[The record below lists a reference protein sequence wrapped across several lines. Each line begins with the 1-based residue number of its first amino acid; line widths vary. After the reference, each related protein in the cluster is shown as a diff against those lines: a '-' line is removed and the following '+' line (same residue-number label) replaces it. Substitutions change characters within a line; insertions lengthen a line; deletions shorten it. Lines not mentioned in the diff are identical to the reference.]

1 MALVCELFFVMSSRV
16 LVSRVKLLEVY
27 PIATATANAHVYLA
41 QLLYLRCT
49 LANLLPKDLFPPPV
63 QWVPANCILEV
74 DDVTKEWL
82 WKQKFDLIHMRLLLG
97 AFTPEERD
105 AVYKSCYE

>member
-1 MALVCELFFVMSSRV
+1 MIRV
-16 LVSRVKLLEVY
+16 LVSQVNFLEAYHV
-27 PIATATANAHVYLA
+27 ATATANSHVFLA
-41 QLLYLRCT
+41 QPLHLRCI
-49 LANLLPKDLFPPPV
+49 LANLLSQDLYPPPV